1 MRLVVVG
8 GVTAGMGCAA
18 RYRRLD
24 EEAEIIVLDRGDY
37 VSFANCAL
45 PYHVGGQVPR
55 PAQLV
60 VQTPEMLKG
69 ALDLDV
75 RLRHN
80 VVALD
85 AEARTVTVE
94 TPGGTETVEYD
105 ELMLAPGAD
114 AFVPPVPGIDSPRVT
129 TLRTVDD
136 AVRMADAV
144 AAGTED
150 ENREKPM
157 RAVVIGAGFIGLEAA
172 ESLLLRGL
180 DVSIVELSDHIMPPV
195 EPEIA
200 HVIREELAQ
209 VPTCHI
215 YEQTSAASIEHG
227 EERDAVVLS
236 DGTRIETDLILL
248 SAGVRPATGPFEAA
262 GVECERGAIVVDEHG
277 RTNLPH
283 VWAAGDAVLS
293 PDPIAGGRRIVA
305 LAGPAARAG
314 RYIADA
320 IFDIDTARPIPP
332 AVGTAI
338 VSVGTQGAGMT
349 GANRRTLDAAGIEY
363 HTIHLHPYQHVSW
376 YPGAEEMHLVVFF
389 GTDGKLLGAQGVG
402 RAGVDK
408 RIDLFAQAIRD
419 GKDVRDLI
427 DLDLAYSPQFGLPKD
442 PVIMAGLVADNV
454 LSGRIELWN
463 AEEVFDVLAD
473 GSALVLD
480 VRRDDEYERG
490 HVKGAMNVPHDAIRA
505 NLDKIREAAAGRPV
519 RLVCETGLRSYIAS
533 RALSANG
540 LECSSLDGGMVTLKH
555 VLGNRADG
563 ILEASE
569 Q

>member
-8 GVTAGMGCAA
+8 GVTGGMGCAA

-24 EEAEIIVLDRGDY
+24 EDAEIIVLDRGDY

-55 PAQLV
+55 AGQLV

-69 ALDLDV
+69 ALNLDV

-80 VVALD
+80 VLAMD
-85 AEARTVTVE
+85 AEAQTVTVE
-94 TPGGTETVEYD
+94 TPQGTQTIEYD
-105 ELMLAPGAD
+105 ELVLSPGAD
-114 AFVPPVPGIDSPRVT
+114 VFIPPIDGIDSPRVS
-129 TLRTVDD
+129 TLRTVN
-136 AVRMADAV
+136 DAV
-144 AAGTED
+144 AMAAAV
-150 ENREKPM
+150 EKGAK

-172 ESLLLRGL
+172 EGLLLREL
-180 DVSIVELSDHIMPPV
+180 DVTIVELSEHIMPPV

-200 HVIREELAQ
+200 HIIREELAQ

-215 YEQTSAASIEHG
+215 HERTSAVAIEHG
-227 EERDAVVLS
+227 EDFDTVVLS
-236 DGTRIETDLILL
+236 DGSRVEADIILL

-293 PDPIAGGRRIVA
+293 PDPIVGGRRVVA

-320 IFDIDTARPIPP
+320 IFDIGTARPIPP
-332 AVGTAI
+332 AIGTAI

-349 GANRRTLDAAGIEY
+349 GANRRALDAAGIEY

-376 YPGAEEMHLVVFF
+376 FPGAEEMHLVVFF
-389 GTDGKLLGAQGVG
+389 AKEDGRLLGAQGVG
-402 RAGVDK
+402 RDGVDK

-419 GKDVRDLI
+419 GKTISDMI
-427 DLDLAYSPQFGLPKD
+427 DLDLTYSPQFGMPKD
-442 PVIMAGLVADNV
+442 PVIMAGLIGDNV
-454 LSGRIELWN
+454 MSGKLRLWH
-463 AEEVFDVLAD
+463 AEELPKLLEGD
-473 GSALVLD
+473 SALILD
-480 VRRDDEYERG
+480 VRRPDEYVQGHIKGSMNISHDQIRG
-490 HVKGAMNVPHDAIRA
+490 RIEE
-505 NLDKIREAAAGRPV
+505 IREAAAGRPV
-519 RLVCETGLRSYIAS
+519 RVLCHSGLRSYIAC
-533 RALSANG
+533 RALSAKG
-540 LECSSLDGGMVTLKH
+540 LECSSLDGGMVTLTH
-555 VLGNRADG
+555 VLAGCTDTV
-563 ILEASE
+563 LEVGE
-569 Q
+569 

>member
-1 MRLVVVG
+1 MKLVVVG

-24 EEAEIIVLDRGDY
+24 ENAEIIVLDRGDY

-45 PYHVGGQVPR
+45 PYHVGGQVSR
-55 PAQLV
+55 AAQLV

-69 ALDLDV
+69 ALNLDV

-80 VVALD
+80 VTALD
-85 AEARTVTVE
+85 AETRTITVE
-94 TPGGTETVEYD
+94 TPDGTEQIEYD

-114 AFVPPVPGIDSPRVT
+114 VFIPPIEGIDSPRVT
-129 TLRTVDD
+129 TLRTVGD
-136 AVRMADAV
+136 AVDMAGRVEEGAQ
-144 AAGTED
+144 
-150 ENREKPM
+150 

-200 HVIREELAQ
+200 HVIREELAG

-215 YEQTSAASIEHG
+215 YEQTSVTAIEQGSECDVVTLSNG
-227 EERDAVVLS
+227 EH
-236 DGTRIETDLILL
+236 IEADLILL

-262 GVECERGAIVVDEHG
+262 GVECERGAIIVDEHG
-277 RTNLPH
+277 RTSLPH

-293 PDPIAGGRRIVA
+293 PDPVTGGRRVVA

-320 IFDIDTARPIPP
+320 IYDIDTARPIPP

-376 YPGAEEMHLVVFF
+376 FPNAEQMHLVVFF
-389 GTDGKLLGAQGVG
+389 AKDNGRILGAQAVG
-402 RAGVDK
+402 RDGVDK

-419 GKDVRDLI
+419 GKSISDMI
-427 DLDLAYSPQFGLPKD
+427 DLDLTYSPQFGLPKD
-442 PVIMAGLVADNV
+442 PVIMAGLIGDNV
-454 LSGRIELWN
+454 LAGKLQLWA
-463 AEEVFDVLAD
+463 AEEIFDVLED
-473 GSALVLD
+473 GSALILD
-480 VRRDDEYERG
+480 TRRDDEYMWG
-490 HVKGAMNVPHDAIRA
+490 HIKGSMNVPHDQIRDR
-505 NLDKIREAAAGRPV
+505 LDDIREAAAGRPI
-519 RLVCETGLRSYIAS
+519 RALCESGLRSYIAS
-533 RALSANG
+533 RALSQNG
-540 LECSSLDGGMVTLKH
+540 FECSSLDGGMITLKQ
-555 VLGNRADG
+555 VLGDRIDE
-563 ILEASE
+563 ILETSN
-569 Q
+569 

>member
-8 GVTAGMGCAA
+8 GVTGGMGCAA

-24 EEAEIIVLDRGDY
+24 EDAEIIVLDRGNY

-55 PAQLV
+55 AGQLV
-60 VQTPEMLKG
+60 VQTPDMLKG
-69 ALDLDV
+69 ALNLDV
-75 RLRHN
+75 RLHHN
-80 VVALD
+80 VVGLD
-85 AEARTVTVE
+85 AQAQTLTVE
-94 TPGGTETVEYD
+94 TPEGTETIEYD
-105 ELMLAPGAD
+105 ELVLSPGAD
-114 AFVPPVPGIDSPRVT
+114 VFIPPIDGIDSPRVS

-136 AVRMADAV
+136 AVSMATAV
-144 AAGTED
+144 EEGA
-150 ENREKPM
+150 R

-172 ESLLLRGL
+172 EGLLLRDL
-180 DVSIVELSDHIMPPV
+180 DVTIVELSEHIMPPV

-200 HVIREELAQ
+200 HIIREELSQ

-215 YEQTSAASIEHG
+215 REKTSVVSIEHG
-227 EERDAVVLS
+227 EDSDTVVLS
-236 DGTRIETDLILL
+236 DGTRLEADIILL

-277 RTNLPH
+277 RTSLPH

-293 PDPIAGGRRIVA
+293 PDPITGGRRVVA

-332 AVGTAI
+332 AIGTAI

-349 GANRRTLDAAGIEY
+349 GANRRALDAAGIDY

-376 YPGAEEMHLVVFF
+376 FPGAEEMHLVVFF
-389 GTDGKLLGAQGVG
+389 AKDDGRLLGAQGVG
-402 RAGVDK
+402 RDGVDK

-419 GKDVRDLI
+419 GKTISDMI
-427 DLDLAYSPQFGLPKD
+427 DLDLTYSPQFGMPKD
-442 PVIMAGLVADNV
+442 PVIMAGLIGDNV
-454 LSGRIELWN
+454 MSGRLKLWY
-463 AEEVFDVLAD
+463 AEETPELLEDA
-473 GSALVLD
+473 SALILD
-480 VRRDDEYERG
+480 VRRPDEFVQGHIKGALNISHDEIRG
-490 HVKGAMNVPHDAIRA
+490 HIDE
-505 NLDKIREAAAGRPV
+505 IREAAAGRPI
-519 RLVCETGLRSYIAS
+519 RTVCHSGLRSYIAC
-533 RALSANG
+533 RALSAKG
-540 LECSSLDGGMVTLKH
+540 LECSSLDGGMVTLTH
-555 VLGNRADG
+555 VLADRLSTV
-563 ILEASE
+563 LEAGE